1 MLYEELETA
10 ARTDGRNTADDVL
23 WFNDLP
29 TDDPALASDPQSGD
43 VTDGSVDYFDF
54 NWSEQVAHD
63 EAEMEPVLF
72 SCGQVCSG
80 GCHGGNDGSDC
91 ECGDCDCGCDCDDCY
106 CDGCNCDDSSCDDGD
121 CDCDDGGDCD
131 GGGGSDCADNAPE
144 QTDTGEYLILDE

>member
-80 GCHGGNDGSDC
+80 GCHGGNNGCDGDC
-91 ECGDCDCGCDCDDCY
+91 DCDCGCDD
-106 CDGCNCDDSSCDDGD
+106 
-121 CDCDDGGDCD
+121 GDCD
-131 GGGGSDCADNAPE
+131 GGVGSDCADNAPE

>member
-72 SCGQVCSG
+72 NCDQVCNGS
-80 GCHGGNDGSDC
+80 CHGGNNGCDGDC
-91 ECGDCDCGCDCDDCY
+91 DCDCDCGNCDCDCDDCDCGCDD
-106 CDGCNCDDSSCDDGD
+106 
-121 CDCDDGGDCD
+121 GDCD